1 MAYEEIINQW
11 MNVNNVQTLWAQIVA
26 NFIHAAP
33 AAKGDIL
40 FWNAASQ
47 GGQGNTPV
55 QPSHLTI
62 GSTGQLL
69 GVANGVP
76 AWVTP
81 QIMQSGGSGSAAL
94 KIYLKD
100 ADGDNIKLTLQAAD
114 GTHWGIVTD
123 QAQVFGG
130 DKTFNGNVTGKKNI
144 QAEWGVSA
152 EGIADLAMSAGGGG
166 GTVTTIAYGDVALA
180 NEYLP
185 VNGKI
190 TLPKSADNITW
201 TASNQSL
208 TQDQKTGL
216 LALYAKAPSTLWNE
230 GNEVADKFFVNSSIQ
245 TATATYQG
253 SYNLVTDL
261 SLTISASR
269 ADIASALGS
278 AISGEDNNDYAFVEI
293 PTANDNPTEIARI
306 ERYKFNGTAWSYEY
320 TLNNSGFTA
329 AQWASIN
336 SGINSSL
343 VGDIGTLKGFFNM
356 SNGKALKAVEAD
368 KFSSARTIALT
379 GNVTGSASSTG
390 ESGWSIAAT
399 IPANTVTNSM
409 LVNKTIYING
419 TEFTLGDSAITNRLT
434 QKWGTARNIQIKD
447 ADGTNEGVATSVDG
461 SQAYKIALPKDIKL
475 ETLLST
481 EGITS
486 EKNIE
491 AGWGMSAGGICSL
504 AMSAG
509 GGGGT
514 ITGIQLGE
522 GGPVY
527 DEPQSGTLTLPAYP
541 TFESLGLGS
550 AATHDNEEY
559 LAALGVTG
567 DKIQL
572 TQGGV
577 PQTAL
582 TVPYATLSTD
592 TKTELL
598 TGQEFIHRQTAGG
611 ALTYKPSA
619 AVIKRV
625 LGNTL
630 VWNQNVNPANNNSSV
645 IGIEFNGIITDY
657 NSTTKSYRVHGT
669 ASSTYDRAI
678 CRYKLPNGH
687 KVFFYA
693 PSIPKG
699 DTGEV
704 RLYLNNN
711 SGASAIYNGQIGTQN
726 DARQSIEIY
735 MRVNSGTNIDK
746 TFNMFLID
754 LTLFFNGN
762 IPANYTAADFER
774 DYGYLLAN
782 PAYNTGK
789 LINNAAEGLETVG
802 LNIWDE
808 EWEWGYYDAS
818 GTGVSSD
825 AQIRSKNLIPVMPSS
840 TIYINNATSHRFCL
854 YDVNKN
860 FISRTDLISGVNE
873 YAVESNVR
881 YIKFHIDY
889 TTNYKHNICINKS
902 DSSRNGQYE
911 PYKKNVLPLF
921 PLKCKAPNGDIVIIT
936 DARKAGSVRDERV
949 GKKFI
954 QRVGETVYKGT
965 EQWGR
970 STYGGANCF
979 IIEISKSPISTHNA
993 ISSKYQIVSS
1003 INNIADKQLYFG
1015 QYSVD
1020 HSGIYLRD
1028 DTYSDVTDFKNALA
1042 QMYASGS
1049 PLVLYSELATPI
1061 EYEIIDEAPYEYPI
1075 DILGTE
1081 RIVSDELVAPFVA
1094 DIQYGAE
1101 QRDTAWDIDH
1111 LASKLADMDISHYS
1125 SLNDAVDD
1133 VHVIKIRG
1141 KKFYLKFR
1149 ATQAD
1154 ATTTPQ
1160 TLPAFELAVADNADG
1175 NNEQVFAFGTITEDW
1190 ITEHCVLPTT

>member
-55 QPSHLTI
+55 QPSHLAI

-216 LALYAKAPSTLWNE
+216 LALYAKAPSTLWDE

-278 AISGEDNNDYAFVEI
+278 VISGEDNNDYAFVEI
-293 PTANDNPTEIARI
+293 PTANDKPTEIARI

-399 IPANTVTNSM
+399 IPADTVTNSM

-434 QKWGTARNIQIKD
+434 QKWGTARDIQIKD

-577 PQTAL
+577 AQTAL

-592 TKTELL
+592 TRTELL
-598 TGQEFIHRQTAGG
+598 TGQEFTYRQTAGG

-625 LGNTL
+625 LGNSVLWNQIIDTL
-630 VWNQNVNPANNNSSV
+630 V
-645 IGIEFNGIITDY
+645 
-657 NSTTKSYRVHGT
+657 STGYGTVTKSNGLFTYTKTREDNASPYILKTFSISGHSYYIRLDDVSKPDGARYYSTMRGGYSELSTKRGYIEEAT
-669 ASSTYDRAI
+669 ASAGLLIDMRQCSQNAI
-678 CRYKLPNGH
+678 WT
-687 KVFFYA
+687 FYVKA
-693 PSIPKG
+693 
-699 DTGEV
+699 
-704 RLYLNNN
+704 
-711 SGASAIYNGQIGTQN
+711 
-726 DARQSIEIY
+726 
-735 MRVNSGTNIDK
+735 
-746 TFNMFLID
+746 ID
-754 LTLFFNGN
+754 LTLFFNGS
-762 IPANYTAADFER
+762 IPTGLTAETFER

-782 PAYNTGK
+782 PEYNAGTV
-789 LINNAAEGLETVG
+789 INNAAKGLETVG
-802 LNIWDE
+802 FNLFDE
-808 EWEWGYYDAS
+808 TYQSGKAIGQSGGQYVINNESNSWVSAPIKVIGGNTYYKKGGGYMAYLLTDTNNRYI
-818 GTGVSSD
+818 TGGG
-825 AQIRSKNLIPVMPSS
+825 INTPNNLINLTNLPVQEYLL
-840 TIYINNATSHRFCL
+840 YISV
-854 YDVNKN
+854 Y
-860 FISRTDLISGVNE
+860 NE
-873 YAVESNVR
+873 GTRPAY
-881 YIKFHIDY
+881 
-889 TTNYKHNICINKS
+889 NICINLS
-902 DSSRNGQYE
+902 DPSKNDTYE
-911 PYKKNVLPLF
+911 PYKKNVLPLNLNSF
-921 PLKCKAPNGDIVIIT
+921 KVKDAQGNIVTINGLK
-936 DARKAGSVRDERV
+936 KAGSVYDEIV

-954 QRVGETVYKGT
+954 QRVGKKEFKGSENGWTLQSINSYNIANFQLSILDNKGSRNNICNLFQKQTSLISVTQT
-965 EQWGR
+965 EG
-970 STYGGANCF
+970 YMFGGTNEKQFF
-979 IIEISKSPISTHNA
+979 IRIN
-993 ISSKYQIVSS
+993 SSKASTVTEFKTWLSS
-1003 INNIADKQLYFG
+1003 NNVELNY
-1015 QYSVD
+1015 
-1020 HSGIYLRD
+1020 
-1028 DTYSDVTDFKNALA
+1028 
-1042 QMYASGS
+1042 
-1049 PLVLYSELATPI
+1049 ELATPV
-1061 EYEIIDEAPYEYPI
+1061 EYEIIDDFPTTYPI
-1075 DILGTE
+1075 DVLGTE